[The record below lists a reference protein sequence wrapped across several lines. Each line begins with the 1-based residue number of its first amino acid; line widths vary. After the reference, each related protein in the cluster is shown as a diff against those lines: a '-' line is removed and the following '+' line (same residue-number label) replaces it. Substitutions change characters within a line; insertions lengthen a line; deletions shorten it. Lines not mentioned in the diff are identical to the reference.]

1 MASPGKSPEL
11 KAAGAAVLRTGPGAD
26 LGSRLDHLTK
36 GRTENAVSPS
46 GTPDPRGYTLALT
59 VECSGLLWFHTSKVK
74 QIKPK
79 EGN

>member
-1 MASPGKSPEL
+1 M
-11 KAAGAAVLRTGPGAD
+11 LRTGPGAD

-36 GRTENAVSPS
+36 GKTENAVSPS
-46 GTPDPRGYTLALT
+46 GTPDPPGSTLALT